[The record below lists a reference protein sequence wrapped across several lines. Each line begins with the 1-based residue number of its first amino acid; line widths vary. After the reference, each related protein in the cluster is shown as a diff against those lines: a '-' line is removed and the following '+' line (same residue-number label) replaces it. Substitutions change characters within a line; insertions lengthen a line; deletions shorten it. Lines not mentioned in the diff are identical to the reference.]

1 MNAIQT
7 TDTIDLVKKKTDYDT
22 KFSEIEKAITDHDHS
37 NKYITTLEFN
47 YLTAKNFTA
56 ILKQANLALKK
67 DNKLEGKKKI
77 TDLSN
82 KVTQISEKKY
92 DLLLGGRYFTVNDGY
107 QNFLVF
113 APIFNSIILDSNR
126 KVTNWISTGISS
138 EILHHLIL
146 ILN

>member
-56 ILKQANLALKK
+56 ILKQANLAIK
-67 DNKLEGKKKI
+67 E
-77 TDLSN
+77 
-82 KVTQISEKKY
+82 
-92 DLLLGGRYFTVNDGY
+92 R
-107 QNFLVF
+107 
-113 APIFNSIILDSNR
+113 
-126 KVTNWISTGISS
+126 
-138 EILHHLIL
+138 
-146 ILN
+146 